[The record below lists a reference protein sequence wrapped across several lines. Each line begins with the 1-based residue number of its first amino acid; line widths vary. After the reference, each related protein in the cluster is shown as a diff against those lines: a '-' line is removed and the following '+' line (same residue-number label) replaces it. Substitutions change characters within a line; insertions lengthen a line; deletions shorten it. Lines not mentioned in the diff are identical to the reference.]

1 MVYKAFPVL
10 KFLFNY
16 MSQGPHGQAFFQIL
30 LYRLKLI
37 GSDKNFQKPSDY
49 FCNFSLPMLV
59 EKILFITTDNPY
71 LADLAILPFPLTG
84 RENCYLGKMPIL
96 TKSPN
101 RFIKRIYRFSKP
113 NADLV
118 FVY

>member
-1 MVYKAFPVL
+1 VGYTEKNA
-10 KFLFNY
+10 KTWLFT
-16 MSQGPHGQAFFQIL
+16 S
-30 LYRLKLI
+30 
-37 GSDKNFQKPSDY
+37 PS
-49 FCNFSLPMLV
+49 MLV

-71 LADLAILPFPLTG
+71 LADLAILPFPLNG

-101 RFIKRIYRFSKP
+101 RFIKRIYRFCKP

-118 FVY
+118 FVHLEALRFKNF